1 MNLPKQLCHWFEQR
15 RSNLCHRQLLVITG
29 HEEWTRNAAV
39 TLLKD
44 NDIHSIL
51 WVGDTEAE
59 YEYENEY
66 ENITVKD
73 YRNKLGHEY
82 EWLVLNC
89 FSGFRANAAMA
100 LSGTVK
106 AHGLMVILCPELSE
120 WPYYADPEQN
130 NRISYGYQQKSPQSL
145 FIKHLIS
152 CFRENSGVA
161 ILSADKFS
169 GEVVFVDDN
178 LEIER
183 YCEQDTAVKSICKV
197 AEGHTNRPLI
207 LTADRGRGKSSALG
221 IAAAK
226 LMQTSAKTLYLTAP
240 QIHNVEQVFVHNKRM
255 LSNALITKNGVEY
268 QSSSLTF
275 KPLDVLLT
283 DESLPDLLLVD
294 EASAIPV
301 HILNKL
307 AEKFPRVVFS
317 STVHGYEGSGRGFEM
332 RFIKQLS
339 QLKPNFK
346 RFNMLQPIRWYKHD
360 TLERFWFD
368 TFFQEVQSDIENI
381 ESINQQIKCR
391 HVSKVQLLHDK
402 ELLADL
408 FRLLINAHYQ
418 TSQDDLQRFLDAP
431 EIEFFILTRGKA
443 VLGVAQIVK
452 EGGDCF
458 SELANTIADCSRRVK
473 GHLVAQNLTSS
484 YNSPPFLLAQQWR
497 ISRIAIDPE
506 QQRKGFGKQLI
517 QYVEQQ
523 ANQQHIKFL
532 TTSFGCNTDIIKF
545 WYNSEFT
552 LAKLSAK
559 PEVSSGEHSAICI
572 KPLTR
577 EAVETSDTIHEAFY
591 QEFLYQIDKKF
602 QFMSESLLIQILVFE
617 PTGNLGVFE
626 NIQLLEQFAIGKRAY
641 FTCKRLL
648 KKYLIINPS
657 CFSKL
662 ETPEQTLLVAAL
674 LQNLSDQKICT
685 KFNFSGK
692 KQIEHALKTSF
703 RKILF
708 DPE

>member
-1 MNLPKQLCHWFEQR
+1 VNLPNQLSYWFEQR
-15 RSNLCHRQLLVITG
+15 RSKLCHRQLLVIAG
-29 HEEWTRNAAV
+29 QEEWTRNAAF
-39 TLLKD
+39 TLLDD
-44 NDIHSIL
+44 NNVQSIL
-51 WVGDTEAE
+51 WVGDTDTDTDTETE
-59 YEYENEY
+59 FD
-66 ENITVKD
+66 NITVKD
-73 YRNKLGHEY
+73 YRSKLGHEY

-89 FSGFRANAAMA
+89 FSGFRANSAIA
-100 LSGTVK
+100 LSGTVI
-106 AHGLMVILCPELSE
+106 ADGLMVILCPELSE

-130 NRISYGYQQKSPQSL
+130 NRISYGYQQQKNQSF
-145 FIKHLIS
+145 FIQHLIS

-161 ILSADKFS
+161 ILTADKFS

-183 YCEQDTAVKSICKV
+183 YYEQDTAVKNICRV

-221 IAAAK
+221 IASAK
-226 LMQTSAKTLYLTAP
+226 LMQTPSKTIYLTAP
-240 QIHNVEQVFVHNKRM
+240 KINSVEQVFVHNKRM
-255 LSNALITKNGVEY
+255 LSKSLITKNGVEY

-301 HILNKL
+301 HILIKL
-307 AEKFPRVVFS
+307 AKKFPRVVFS

-346 RFNMLQPIRWYKHD
+346 RFNMLKPIRWYKQD
-360 TLERFWFD
+360 TLERFWFT
-368 TFFQEVQSDIENI
+368 TFFQEVQSDIEDI
-381 ESINQQIKCR
+381 ESINQQIECR
-391 HVSKVQLLHDK
+391 HVSKVQLLYDK
-402 ELLADL
+402 ELLAGL

-431 EIEFFILTRGKA
+431 EIEFFILTRGKD

-458 SELANTIADCSRRVK
+458 SELANSIADCSRRVK
-473 GHLVAQNLTSS
+473 GHLVAQNITSS
-484 YNSPPFLLAQQWR
+484 YNTPPFLLAQQWR
-497 ISRIAIDPE
+497 ISRIAINPE
-506 QQRKGFGKQLI
+506 HQRKGFGKQLI

-523 ANQQHIKFL
+523 AKQQQIKFL
-532 TTSFGCNTDIIKF
+532 TTSFGCNTDLIKF
-545 WYNSEFT
+545 WYKSEFT
-552 LAKLSAK
+552 LAKLSVK

-591 QEFLYQIDKKF
+591 QEFLYQMDKKF
-602 QFMSESLLIQILVFE
+602 KSMSEGLLIQILTFE

-626 NIQLLEQFAIGKRAY
+626 NIQLIKQFAIGKRAY

-648 KKYLIINPS
+648 KEFLIINPS

-662 ETPEQTLLVAAL
+662 ETSKQALLVAAI
-674 LQNLSDQKICT
+674 LQNLSEQKICT
-685 KFNFSGK
+685 TFNLSGK
-692 KQIEHALKTSF
+692 KQIEQALKNSF
-703 RKILF
+703 KKILF
-708 DPE
+708 DP